1 MARAKN
7 SVASHRRHKKILKA
21 SRGRHS
27 GRHRL
32 YKTAHEAEMHA
43 LDYAY
48 IGRRLRKRQFRRLWI
63 IRINAA
69 AREQGLTYSR
79 FMNGLLRSGVEVDR
93 KVLADLAVRNP
104 EAFAALADRAKS
116 GLAQAG

>member
-7 SVASHRRHKKILKA
+7 SVATRRRRKDVLKA

-69 AREQGLTYSR
+69 ARLHGLPYGQLI
-79 FMNGLLRSGVEVDR
+79 NGIRRAGIEIDR
-93 KVLADLAVRNP
+93 KQLAELAVNDDA
-104 EAFAALADRAKS
+104 AFAKIVETARA
-116 GLAQAG
+116 AIAA